1 MKHILPLLAIVILA
15 AGCNGGPPV
24 QPGNGGT
31 QDNNNAEHPG
41 NNNVV
46 QPNNGEEPTVPLPR
60 PEIPV
65 ADEETQEKI
74 DAAIAK
80 VKDASAKMEERQDAL
95 LVDMVKIGAIAAPDV
110 LRLTLDPEAGQRYT
124 IWAQKFF
131 RLLPEKNALNI
142 LVLHLFHEEAE
153 MRAAANTMLIILTGK
168 KDIGY
173 DADADETS
181 RYEAIEKWMKVLA
194 SER

>member
-1 MKHILPLLAIVILA
+1 MKHVFSLLAIVVLA
-15 AGCNGGPPV
+15 AGCNGGPPI

-31 QDNNNAEHPG
+31 QKNGDAVVKPSDNDTR
-41 NNNVV
+41 
-46 QPNNGEEPTVPLPR
+46 NGDTEEPSLIPK

-65 ADEETQEKI
+65 ADGETQKKI

-110 LRLTLDPEAGQRYT
+110 LRLTLDPEAGRRYT

-131 RLLPEKNALNI
+131 RLLPEKDALDI
-142 LVLHLFHEEAE
+142 LVRHLFHEEAE
-153 MRAAANTMLIILTGK
+153 MRAAANAMLVVLTGK

-173 DADADETS
+173 DANADETS
-181 RYEAIEKWMKVLA
+181 RYEAIEKWMKVLGTKNY
-194 SER
+194 